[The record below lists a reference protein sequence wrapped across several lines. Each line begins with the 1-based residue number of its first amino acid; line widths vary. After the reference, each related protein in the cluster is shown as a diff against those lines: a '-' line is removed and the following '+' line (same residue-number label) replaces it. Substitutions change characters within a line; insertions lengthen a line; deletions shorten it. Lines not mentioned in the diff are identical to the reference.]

1 MFDLGCFCALTL
13 ATLAIAGRI
22 VVLIHEGNDDGT
34 LFLELQLALHVALTL
49 VLAMTFDVGIEPAFV
64 WLGHTLP
71 HDGTLA
77 NRTIAAMLT
86 GLGCVVFVIVVPCGL
101 LASERLRRDLLTA
114 RRVTDD
120 LIDRLRVGRK
130 SPEQRNES
138 TANRAYQTLD
148 SIGSTKRRR

>member
-1 MFDLGCFCALTL
+1 MERKTWGDRITMFDLGCFCALTL

-22 VVLIHEGNDDGT
+22 VVLIHEGND
-34 LFLELQLALHVALTL
+34 
-49 VLAMTFDVGIEPAFV
+49 
-64 WLGHTLP
+64 
-71 HDGTLA
+71 DGTLA